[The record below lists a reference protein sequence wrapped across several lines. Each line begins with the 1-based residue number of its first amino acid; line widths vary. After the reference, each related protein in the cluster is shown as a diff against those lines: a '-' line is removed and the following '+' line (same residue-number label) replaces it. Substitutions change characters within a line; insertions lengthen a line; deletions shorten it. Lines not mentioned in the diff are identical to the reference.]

1 MYLDNQG
8 VERTMEK
15 QHWEKIVKDA
25 SKKEMYVQ
33 FSILT
38 FEDWREQP
46 DEVIRCLERSRRGF
60 AADKYPELK
69 YHYGVNYTNG
79 RLNIGEHTE
88 RRWSNIQKRLKA
100 GEVRAVDICRDK
112 KPASFSIHC
121 PWTLLCRNNMLQIR

>member
-1 MYLDNQG
+1 
-8 VERTMEK
+8 MENK
-15 QHWEKIVKDA
+15 RWEKIVKDA

-100 GEVRAVDICRDK
+100 GEVNSISLFKDNESYTYPLSIVFVGQVVEDVYKRQVIK
-112 KPASFSIHC
+112 K
-121 PWTLLCRNNMLQIR
+121 R